1 MLPWR
6 WPRVLAHR
14 CGGVL
19 APENSLD
26 GLRAS
31 AAHGIGGV
39 EFDAMLAA
47 CGTPVVIHDET
58 LERTTEGA
66 GAVAMTPWPDL
77 GRLRLR
83 DADGRLSE
91 ARIPSLDQV
100 LDHCTTL
107 GLAANVEIKPA
118 AGHERETGERV
129 ARHVAG
135 WVEAR
140 SLPVLLSSFSRVALT
155 EAARVAPHMPRGFL
169 VEQINDGAIGA
180 AHALGCASLIANT
193 DDVTAEWVSRA
204 VASGLTVA
212 VYTENDPA
220 RARERLRWGVTALIS
235 DTPHRLC
242 LGLDTSALA

>member
-1 MLPWR
+1 MPPWR

-26 GLRAS
+26 GLLAS
-31 AAHGIGGV
+31 AAHGIAGV

-66 GAVAMTPWPDL
+66 GAVAVTPWSDL

-83 DADGRLSE
+83 DADGRLSK

-100 LDHCTTL
+100 LDLCTTL

-118 AGHERETGERV
+118 AGHERDIGEQVARRV
-129 ARHVAG
+129 AGR
-135 WVEAR
+135 VEAR
-140 SLPVLLSSFSRVALT
+140 PLPVLLSSFSRLALT
-155 EAARVAPHMPRGFL
+155 EAARAAPRLPRGLL
-169 VEQINDGAIGA
+169 VEQVNDDAIRA
-180 AHALGCASLIANT
+180 AHELGCASLIANT
-193 DDVTAEWVSRA
+193 DDLSAEWVSRA
-204 VASGLTVA
+204 GASGLTVA

-220 RARERLRWGVTALIS
+220 RAQERLRWGVTALIS

-242 LGLDTSALA
+242 LGSDSSALA